1 MTLKLV
7 SWDEFRCVLHHFLS
21 WTRLEGPWGPIWPE
35 TDRKPYRFKDL
46 AVLKAKIKIENFSI
60 RAGIGPKPKIS
71 LGKWQSGPS
80 PGTPRGRGWPIQKL
94 KNILSTSRKRATT
107 HLVNPR
113 GQRIHSPLRGSLRT
127 PRGSDWS
134 GRTYGRILYLSLGD
148 RTENG
153 HETAIYLV
161 SGADFRGV
169 LHHLLSLTRLKGSW
183 GQVWAENGPK
193 PIKLKSRF

>member
-1 MTLKLV
+1 MLWFVLGPGDPREASGGPGKGDSPGSLPGAPGPPRARVKKPKNPYFLQGPTERPSKHTETTGTIPGCHEMTLKLV

-94 KNILSTSRKRATT
+94 KKHFKHIQEES
-107 HLVNPR
+107 H
-113 GQRIHSPLRGSLRT
+113 HT
-127 PRGSDWS
+127 PG
-134 GRTYGRILYLSLGD
+134 
-148 RTENG
+148 EP
-153 HETAIYLV
+153 
-161 SGADFRGV
+161 
-169 LHHLLSLTRLKGSW
+169 KGS
-183 GQVWAENGPK
+183 ADT
-193 PIKLKSRF
+193 